1 MATTN
6 NSATNNV
13 PIFGLPGTVKVYT
26 GGSESSVGTAG
37 TAKTWILTGIT
48 VSPSEDIAELRDS
61 NGMVVS
67 RTNYNQDSSGNNK
80 NTTLTI
86 NAVPVGADAAA
97 ALTAGGILKGGTV
110 IKVESSTVPGA
121 NGDWH
126 VRSFS
131 ASGTNTDHVTITINA
146 SWAVTNS

>member
-6 NSATNNV
+6 TSATNHV

-26 GGSESSVGTAG
+26 GGSESSVGTPG

-67 RTNYNQDSSGNNK
+67 RTNFNQDASGNNR
-80 NTTLTI
+80 NTTLTL
-86 NAVPVGADAAA
+86 NAVPVGSDAAA

-110 IKVESSTVPGA
+110 IKVENSTVPGA
-121 NGDWH
+121 NGDWN
-126 VRSFS
+126 VRSVS
-131 ASGTNTDHVTITINA
+131 ANGTNTDHATITVNA